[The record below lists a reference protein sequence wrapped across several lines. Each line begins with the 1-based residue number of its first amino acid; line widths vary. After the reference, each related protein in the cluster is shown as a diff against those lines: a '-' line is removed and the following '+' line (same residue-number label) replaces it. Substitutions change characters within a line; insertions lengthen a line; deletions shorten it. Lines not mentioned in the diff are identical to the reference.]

1 MEPEAETALTGGW
14 VACGVL
20 RVGETVRR
28 PPGPNASRVH
38 ELLTHLEQANFDAAP
53 RFLGFDERGREI
65 LTFIEGEVPSDCRS
79 SVWSDDQLE
88 AAAAL
93 LRRFHDATTGSNV
106 AADAEVVCHN
116 DFGPWNLVW
125 REGVPVG
132 IIDFDSAAP
141 GARLDD
147 LGYAIW
153 KHLNL
158 GLLELSLPEQR
169 RRFRLMTTSYGASA
183 DADLVAAV
191 DRAQDRMR
199 RLVSAAP
206 EGIPRDKALSQNE
219 LERGWMRINGPQL
232 VG

>member
-1 MEPEAETALTGGW
+1 M
-14 VACGVL
+14 
-20 RVGETVRR
+20 
-28 PPGPNASRVH
+28 
-38 ELLTHLEQANFDAAP
+38 HLEQADFDAAP

-65 LTFIEGEVPSDCRS
+65 LTFIEGDVPSDCRS

-88 AAAAL
+88 ASATL
-93 LRRFHDATTGSNV
+93 LRRFHEATTRSDF
-106 AADAEVVCHN
+106 AAGAEVVCHN

-132 IIDFDSAAP
+132 IIDFDNAAP

-147 LGYAIW
+147 PGYAIW

-169 RRFRLMTTSYGASA
+169 RRFRLMATAYGASA
-183 DADLVAAV
+183 HADLVAAV

-199 RLVSAAP
+199 LLASAAP
-206 EGIPRDKALSQNE
+206 EGVSRDQALSQND
-219 LERGWMRINGPQL
+219 LERDWMRLNGPSL
-232 VG
+232 LG